1 MVSETRRVGKAIA
14 SLGNVIKRHKPL
26 QVEGKF
32 CKTTRM
38 QRWIIGYLYEDGA
51 KRSAL
56 QKEIED
62 AFSITRST
70 ASTILG
76 LMETR
81 GLIRRE
87 SAPFD
92 ARQKVI
98 SLTQDAIDMCDQIAG
113 HIERLEK
120 KMIEGISDE
129 ELDVFF
135 DVLQRIEQ
143 NLTNDSPDAA
153 CIGLAE
159 ERNL

>member
-62 AFSITRST
+62 AFRYN
-70 ASTILG
+70 
-76 LMETR
+76 
-81 GLIRRE
+81 
-87 SAPFD
+87 
-92 ARQKVI
+92 
-98 SLTQDAIDMCDQIAG
+98 SL
-113 HIERLEK
+113 
-120 KMIEGISDE
+120 
-129 ELDVFF
+129 
-135 DVLQRIEQ
+135 
-143 NLTNDSPDAA
+143 N
-153 CIGLAE
+153 
-159 ERNL
+159 